1 MRRLGE
7 RLFKNSEEPLKG
19 WGDKVYLKGRAGK
32 LYRVLTTYLLTSLKY
47 AYYDEDDNLVYN
59 RKRVRE
65 ELGITARQERY
76 YLEKLR
82 RRGYLKRLIVKRNG
96 KIRVYYTYTPRAISF
111 FESIREA
118 LKVLDYAES
127 DN

>member
-1 MRRLGE
+1 MYRR
-7 RLFKNSEEPLKG
+7 
-19 WGDKVYLKGRAGK
+19 GK

-47 AYYDEDDNLVYN
+47 AYYDEDDNLVYD
-59 RKRVRE
+59 RRRVRE
-65 ELGITARQERY
+65 ELGITSRQERY

-82 RRGYLKRLIVKRNG
+82 REGYLKRVLIKRYG

-111 FESIREA
+111 FNSFKEA

>member
-1 MRRLGE
+1 MYRR
-7 RLFKNSEEPLKG
+7 
-19 WGDKVYLKGRAGK
+19 GREGK

-47 AYYDEDDNLVYN
+47 AYYDEDDNLVYD
-59 RKRVRE
+59 RRRVRE
-65 ELGITARQERY
+65 ELGITSRQERY

-82 RRGYLKRLIVKRNG
+82 REGYLKRVLIKRYG

-111 FESIREA
+111 FNSFKEA